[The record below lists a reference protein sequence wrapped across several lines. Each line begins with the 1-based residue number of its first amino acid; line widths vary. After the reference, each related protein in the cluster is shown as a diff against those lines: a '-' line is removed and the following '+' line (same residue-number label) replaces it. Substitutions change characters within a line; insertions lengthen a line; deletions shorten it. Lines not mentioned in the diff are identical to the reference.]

1 MTVAER
7 LISADS
13 HVQLSHDDVKARL
26 DPAHHAA
33 YDAALQRF
41 YEHLLTTMGPGVVRP
56 QSLDDYSHPAAGR
69 PGHGDA
75 VERLKDMDTDGV
87 DAEVVYCEVS
97 AFRYLYMVEG
107 AATEATRAFND
118 TLTAYGDVDP
128 KRLIVTYQI
137 PIQDIDA
144 AVAEVR
150 RIAAMGGKSIQLP
163 VFPTEVGCP
172 DYYDARYDPLW
183 RAICDAGLPICCHIG
198 LNTSLDDLA
207 RRDPTPQRGVMVPM
221 VGLST
226 GEALGMWIMG
236 GVFERFPD
244 LKVVF
249 VEPGL
254 GWIAWWLFLVDD
266 MATRQRYEFPAIR
279 HVPSHYF
286 HRNVFLTFIDE
297 PDALQ
302 FLRHRLGVEN
312 LLWSTDYPHP
322 VSTWPRSREIVEEQ
336 FAGIPAHERELML
349 SGNAT
354 RVWGL

>member
-1 MTVAER
+1 VTER

-13 HVQLSHDDVKARL
+13 HVQLSHDQVKERL
-26 DPAHHAA
+26 DPVHHAA
-33 YDAALQRF
+33 YDGAVQRF
-41 YEHLLTTMGPGVVRP
+41 YEHLLATMGPGVVRP

-69 PGHGDA
+69 PGHADA
-75 VERLKDMDTDGV
+75 AARLDDMDTDGV

-97 AFRYLYMVEG
+97 AFRYLYMVDG

-118 TLTAYGDVDP
+118 ALAAYGDVDP

-150 RIAAMGGKSIQLP
+150 RVAAMGGKSIQLP

-172 DYYDARYDPLW
+172 DYYDERYDPLW
-183 RAICDAGLPICCHIG
+183 RAISDTGLPICCHIG

-226 GEALGMWIMG
+226 AEAFGMWVMG

-254 GWIAWWLFLVDD
+254 GWVAWWLFIVDD
-266 MATRQRYEFPAIR
+266 MATRQRYEFPAISN
-279 HVPSHYF
+279 VPSHYF

-302 FLRHRLGVEN
+302 LLRHRLGVEN

-322 VSTWPRSREIVEEQ
+322 VSTWPNSRTIVAEQ
-336 FAGIPAHERELML
+336 FAGIPAPERELML
-349 SGNAT
+349 SGNAI
-354 RVWGL
+354 RVWNL